1 MKCSHGAAI
10 GRLDDDALFY
20 LRQRGIG
27 LAEARTLMTQGFG
40 MEITETIEDEAL
52 ASAVQTVA
60 RERIEQA
67 IGAGESS

>member
-1 MKCSHGAAI
+1 
-10 GRLDDDALFY
+10 
-20 LRQRGIG
+20 
-27 LAEARTLMTQGFG
+27 MTQGFG

-60 RERIEQA
+60 RERIERA